1 MTWARAVDGGRRA
14 EAAQAGGEI
23 MGACVPLW
31 SDNGLIEGR
40 RAHVGA
46 LIARPSR
53 QCGVGM
59 REGTPGESGGKCVR
73 RRGVIDEGRGEE
85 TGKRGTKS
93 GERERERDN

>member
-1 MTWARAVDGGRRA
+1 
-14 EAAQAGGEI
+14 

-31 SDNGLIEGR
+31 PDNGLIEGR

-59 REGTPGESGGKCVR
+59 REGTPGESGGKGESGEGGEEGRKRRSVSDKGGEKRGDRKEREER
-73 RRGVIDEGRGEE
+73 RR
-85 TGKRGTKS
+85 K
-93 GERERERDN
+93 RDN

>member
-73 RRGVIDEGRGEE
+73 RRASDRRGERRGDRKE
-85 TGKRGTKS
+85 RDEKR
-93 GERERERDN
+93 RERERKR